1 MKFINYI
8 FKKIYYA
15 LILLGSSTRLPKEL
29 EFLNIYKSSD
39 NFEISFTYKVKLM
52 AKIVLPFSPLAFLLE
67 QFGFWFNTNAIFFSV
82 VLWSIVA
89 NIIFGAWLHWKKGDF
104 KLKIL
109 LIKNL
114 EMCVIILMA
123 YPILE
128 GISTVTG
135 DNITGEIFKI
145 AIQIATILFPAG
157 KALKNAHILSNYQYP
172 SHFIMQKIY
181 RFEKDGN
188 VKDLFEDNDKT
199 E

>member
-1 MKFINYI
+1 MKFL
-8 FKKIYYA
+8 KSIYYSI
-15 LILLGSSTRLPKEL
+15 ILLGSSTKLPKSL
-29 EFLNIYKSSD
+29 GFLNIYSNDS
-39 NFEISFTYKVKLM
+39 FEVSLNYKAQLM
-52 AKIVLPFSPLAFLLE
+52 FKVILAFSPIAFLLE
-67 QFGFWFNTNAIFFSV
+67 QFGLWFNNNTIFFSV
-82 VLWSIVA
+82 VLWSIIA
-89 NIIFGAWLHWKKGDF
+89 NIIFGGWFHWKKGDF

-157 KALKNAHILSNYQYP
+157 KALKNGHILSNYQYP
-172 SHFIMQKIY
+172 SHFIMEKIY
-181 RFEKDGN
+181 RFERNGN
-188 VKDLFEDNDKT
+188 VKDLFGDNDNNNDKT
-199 E
+199 EE